1 MRILDAPVRLAA
13 GRTVR
18 ELVLI
23 GSGVASIAVAIHL
36 GDKSWNVYVYALTTA
51 LFAGRFFA
59 ARVLYLSMCVGALA
73 LQLSCAL
80 MPSVT
85 LADKAP
91 VLIQILGLCLLLS
104 GKDLLRRFDDTG
116 RGLGPLRNFWGDLS
130 VGQRRHLAW
139 GMHLVGATGGLL
151 HHMAYNVHNWGS
163 ATPLWLDL
171 AVAGCAAVGLLYLS
185 GRAIAAPAAVAL
197 GVALV
202 WHLAPRLED
211 SFTMLEGRPVDHPV
225 PIEHI
230 VSAHYTIGAAVCAAA
245 AAAIALP
252 WTYRWLRLAFRG

>member
-23 GSGVASIAVAIHL
+23 GSGITSIAVAMRV
-36 GDKSWNVYVYALTTA
+36 GDRSWNVYVYALTTA
-51 LFAGRFFA
+51 LFAARFFA

-91 VLIQILGLCLLLS
+91 VLLQILVLGLLLS
-104 GKDLLRRFDDTG
+104 GPDLLRRFDDTG

-130 VGQRRHLAW
+130 VAQRRHLAW

-151 HHMAYNVHNWGS
+151 HHMAYNADRWGH
-163 ATPLWLDL
+163 APMWLDL
-171 AVAGCAAVGLLYLS
+171 AVAGCAVVGLLYLS
-185 GRAIAAPAAVAL
+185 GRALAAPAAVAL
-197 GVALV
+197 GGALV
-202 WHLAPRLED
+202 WHLAPHLGD
-211 SFTMLEGRPVDHPV
+211 AVTMLRGRPLDHPM
-225 PIEHI
+225 PLEHA
-230 VSAHYTIGAAVCAAA
+230 VSAHYTIGAAVCAGA

-252 WTYRWLRLAFRG
+252 WTYRWLRLAVRG